1 MTLTLL
7 FKYAT
12 TSTLEVHMLDDS
24 NILACLERILCR
36 KKQKILH
43 S

>member
-7 FKYAT
+7 FKYAA

-24 NILACLERILCR
+24 NIAVQVCCYFYVRGSHAR
-36 KKQKILH
+36 
-43 S
+43 